1 MHWFGVDAS
10 AQECT
15 ALFGTYDTGCDG
27 SINYSEFLEH
37 RRTLERAEEL
47 DRQTRNNPDDPGAV
61 SVAPGTTSSKDSS
74 KPRRRS
80 FKETKE
86 LEALD
91 RDLPALEARKEAI
104 EQAIGAGNEDL
115 ASLSMELATL
125 LETLSAAE
133 ERWLELSELAP

>member
-1 MHWFGVDAS
+1 M
-10 AQECT
+10 
-15 ALFGTYDTGCDG
+15 
-27 SINYSEFLEH
+27 
-37 RRTLERAEEL
+37 
-47 DRQTRNNPDDPGAV
+47 

-104 EQAIGAGNEDL
+104 EQAIGAGDEDL